1 MRSKQVDHHGNNLKT
16 CIERE
21 RSRERG
27 RESARSLHNCTEALS
42 LFKFISEARHK
53 SRLCVFKSK
62 SFSFAR
68 SISKIYLCPS
78 RLYGWRHANQT
89 ASMLHDEWS
98 FLSLNKRV
106 PDLRGFFSL
115 SVVLAGSRDLYSS
128 KLTSE
133 EVILTLVS
141 LTQIWICFFSF
152 IGRTR
157 HKAENVFFVSVKL
170 CKRILFLFILLYISV
185 NWKKTSSALYK
196 FSQFTGSQEFC
207 YISFRCI
214 PKHASFERSPIQR
227 KILEK

>member
-21 RSRERG
+21 RNRERE
-27 RESARSLHNCTEALS
+27 RERARSLHNCTEALS

-78 RLYGWRHANQT
+78 RLYGWHANQT
-89 ASMLHDEWS
+89 ASMLHYEWNL
-98 FLSLNKRV
+98 LSLNKRV

-115 SVVLAGSRDLYSS
+115 SVVLAGSRDLYSP

-157 HKAENVFFVSVKL
+157 HKAENVFLWAWNYAKEYFFSLFCYTFQCIEKNIERLVQIFSVH
-170 CKRILFLFILLYISV
+170 RFTGILLHIFSV
-185 NWKKTSSALYK
+185 HS
-196 FSQFTGSQEFC
+196 
-207 YISFRCI
+207 
-214 PKHASFERSPIQR
+214 
-227 KILEK
+227 